1 MEIGAINTSING
13 IINIDSKGVSKLYK
27 SLNSGNAI
35 ILMNII
41 NKWREKTGQI
51 FTHDEIE
58 RAYIINHQSNVS
70 MYTYFI

>member
-1 MEIGAINTSING
+1 MALSILNPREF
-13 IINIDSKGVSKLYK
+13 SKLYK

-58 RAYIINHQSNVS
+58 RAYIINHQSDVS
-70 MYTYFI
+70 MCTYFI